1 MLSVGNENETEAK
14 SGKVFRRYALLGA
27 FVLCVLA
34 LAIGGRLTWSA
45 YTGNAYVKGVEV
57 TNATQSL
64 FASDMLVGYYSD
76 PTAEGSTTALDSRSV
91 VVSTNSDGGTCSF
104 TFQIYNCLLD
114 DQNMVNDKD
123 VPYTLSVTASGAADD
138 ATWSIAVDGASSS
151 TAGDV
156 TQKLSSVTLPG
167 LKPTIKTYTV
177 TFPESALG
185 SISFTVK
192 AAVDSD
198 ASTASDIGT
207 KLNCLA
213 AKIVPNKASSVQAAS
228 VSGELVDK
236 SGEFAAYDAYNYRI
250 TVTGAETQVELTWNS
265 SVVEIDPYFAGN
277 YGATVS
283 SDTDSGKESATFTM
297 QPGSTV
303 VNFYRVSTAS
313 PTTWDNL
320 SITVEQVK

>member
-1 MLSVGNENETEAK
+1 MSNENATEAK
-14 SGKVFRRYALLGA
+14 SGKAFRRYALLGA

-91 VVSTNSDGGTCSF
+91 VVSTSSDGGTCSF
-104 TFQIYNCLLD
+104 TFQVYNCLLD

-138 ATWSIAVDGASSS
+138 ATWSVTVDDDISSRVIGN
-151 TAGDV
+151 A
-156 TQKLSSVTLPG
+156 TQTLSSITLPG

-185 SISFTVK
+185 SVNFTVK
-192 AAVDSD
+192 AAVDISD
-198 ASTASDIGT
+198 VNSASNIGT

-236 SGEFAAYDAYNYRI
+236 SGAFDDYDAYNYRI
-250 TVTGAETQVELTWNS
+250 TVTGAETKVELTWVS
-265 SVVEIDPYFAGN
+265 SVVEIDPYFKDN
-277 YGATVS
+277 YEAAVS
-283 SDTDSGKESATFTM
+283 TDASSNKTSATFTM

-320 SITVEQVK
+320 GISVEQVK

>member
-1 MLSVGNENETEAK
+1 MSNESASETNA
-14 SGKVFRRYALLGA
+14 GRAFRRYALLGA
-27 FVLCVLA
+27 FALCVLA

-76 PTAEGSTTALDSRSV
+76 PTADGSTTSLDSRSV
-91 VVSTNSDGGTCSF
+91 VVSTDSTDSTCSF
-104 TFQIYNCLLD
+104 TFKIYNCLLD
-114 DQNMVNDKD
+114 DQNVVNDKD
-123 VPYTLSVTASGAADD
+123 VPYALSVTASGASGTDS
-138 ATWSIAVDGASSS
+138 WSIAVDGG
-151 TAGDV
+151 TATSATGNA
-156 TQKLSSVTLPG
+156 TQSLSSVKLLG
-167 LKPTIKTYTV
+167 LSPTIKTYTV

-185 SISFTVK
+185 LINFTVK
-192 AAVDSD
+192 AAVDISD
-198 ASTASDIGT
+198 TSSTANVGT

-236 SGEFAAYDAYNYRI
+236 SGKFADYHAYNYRI
-250 TVTGAETQVELTWNS
+250 TVTGADTKVKLTWDS
-265 SVVEIDPYFAGN
+265 SVVELDPYFGTNHAGADL
-277 YGATVS
+277 GTAGT
-283 SDTDSGKESATFTM
+283 AIFTM

-313 PTTWDNL
+313 PTSWDNL
-320 SITVEQVK
+320 GIKVEQAK